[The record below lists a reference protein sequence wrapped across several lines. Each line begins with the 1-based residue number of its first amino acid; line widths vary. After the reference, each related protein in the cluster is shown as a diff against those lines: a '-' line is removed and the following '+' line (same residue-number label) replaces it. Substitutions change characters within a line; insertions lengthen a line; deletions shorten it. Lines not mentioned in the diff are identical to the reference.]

1 MRHLPIFLELG
12 GKAAIVV
19 GGGVV
24 AARRAEHLIKAGAR
38 VTTFAPALSDDF
50 RELLDAPNFRHAARD
65 PQPQDFEGSAVC
77 FVALEDERLSADAW
91 AAAKRAGAWV
101 NVADR
106 PQFCDFI
113 MPAIIDR
120 DPLVIAI
127 STGGASPILGRMLKA
142 RLETVIPAAYGRL
155 ADLMGGFREAVGKA
169 IASPIQRRR
178 FWETV
183 LEGPIAE
190 RALSGDES
198 AAAAELTRVIE
209 RVGAESA
216 EAPRGEVY
224 LVGAGPGDPD
234 LLTFRALRLMQKA
247 DVVLYHRLT
256 DQHVMNL
263 VRREAGAHLCRQAAG
278 GPRIAARR
286 DQRAP
291 GQARQAR
298 QEGAASQGRRSVR
311 IRSRRRGDRGARRRG
326 DPVSG
331 LSGITAAI
339 GAAAYAGIPLT
350 HRDHAQA
357 CVFVTGHGKDGKIDL
372 DWTAPCNPARRL
384 RSIWG
389 CATSRR

>member
-1 MRHLPIFLELG
+1 M
-12 GKAAIVV
+12 
-19 GGGVV
+19 
-24 AARRAEHLIKAGAR
+24 
-38 VTTFAPALSDDF
+38 
-50 RELLDAPNFRHAARD
+50 
-65 PQPQDFEGSAVC
+65 
-77 FVALEDERLSADAW
+77 
-91 AAAKRAGAWV
+91 

-155 ADLMGGFREAVGKA
+155 ADLMGGFRDAVGKA

-198 AAAAELTRVIE
+198 TAAAELTRVIE
-209 RVGAESA
+209 RAAAENA

-247 DVVLYHRLT
+247 DVVLYDRLT

-263 VRREAGAHLCRQAAG
+263 VRREAE
-278 GPRIAARR
+278 RIYVGKQPE
-286 DQRAP
+286 DHELP
-291 GQARQAR
+291 
-298 QEGAASQGRRSVR
+298 QGEISALLVKLAKQGKRVLRLK
-311 IRSRRRGDRGARRRG
+311 GG
-326 DPVSG
+326 DPFVFG
-331 LSGITAAI
+331 RGGEEIEALAAEGIPFQVCPGITAAI
-339 GAAAYAGIPLT
+339 GAAAYARHSAYPSRPRPSLRLR
-350 HRDHAQA
+350 HRPREGRQNRSRL
-357 CVFVTGHGKDGKIDL
+357 DGAL
-372 DWTAPCNPARRL
+372 ATAPDGCDLYGAAQRRGADARVCRARRG
-384 RSIWG
+384 RG
-389 CATSRR
+389 FAGGDH